1 MLGTLLPDL
10 IAKLP
15 KMKAA
20 LLLALVKDTQVES
33 PACMHARECAGHLLT
48 SPQQE
53 AGNAAQCEPRPRA
66 YSMHR
71 DARQ

>member
-1 MLGTLLPDL
+1 MLSSARWIDVHLQDVRWVEEQLGMLGTLLPDL

-33 PACMHARECAGHLLT
+33 SACM
-48 SPQQE
+48 
-53 AGNAAQCEPRPRA
+53 
-66 YSMHR
+66 
-71 DARQ
+71 

>member
-1 MLGTLLPDL
+1 MHLQDVRWVEEQLGMLGTLLPDL

-33 PACMHARECAGHLLT
+33 SACM
-48 SPQQE
+48 
-53 AGNAAQCEPRPRA
+53 
-66 YSMHR
+66 
-71 DARQ
+71 